1 MDYRYISKVD
11 DRKIAEMCEDL
22 GVDDVLFLNTIST
35 TRADSLI
42 QRLADFVG

>member
-1 MDYRYISKVD
+1 MYRVFIVED